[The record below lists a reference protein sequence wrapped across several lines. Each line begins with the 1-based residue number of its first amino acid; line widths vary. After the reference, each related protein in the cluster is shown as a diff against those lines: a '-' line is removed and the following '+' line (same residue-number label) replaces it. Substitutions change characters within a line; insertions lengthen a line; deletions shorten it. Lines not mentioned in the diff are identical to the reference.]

1 MSDLDDV
8 VTIILTRESTAIATA
23 SFEIPLALAEF
34 EETVF
39 PERTRVYNDLD
50 DVGADFASTDTAY
63 ILAQRLFGQSTAG
76 AVPASIVIGRK
87 DPLETWVEG
96 YEAVKIEND
105 TFYGVVIDSKDAVDQ
120 EELSDA
126 IQADRRIL
134 GISTADPV
142 AITTGTTDI
151 GAILSAKSA
160 GRTYGIY
167 LPTAETEHPEAA
179 WMGSQ
184 MPYTPGSND
193 WDFKRAVGV
202 TVSSLS
208 PTAMFNLRAKNY
220 NMYVKKGGVNV
231 FMDGNMFD
239 GTPIDQVIGEDWLY
253 ARLQEGIYFRIIN
266 SLKIPMTNPGLAIVE
281 TEIRSVLAQ
290 AEANG
295 LIDSGW
301 TVTVPDVLSIPA
313 TMRAQRTAGVF
324 VFRARL
330 AGSIRKVNIQGY
342 LSV

>member
-23 SFEIPLALAEF
+23 SFEIPLIIAEF
-34 EETVF
+34 ATTIF
-39 PERTRVYNDLD
+39 PERTRVYTNIDA
-50 DVGADFASTDTAY
+50 VGEDFDSTDAAY
-63 ILAQRLFGQSTAG
+63 VVANRLFSQSTVG
-76 AVPASIVIGRK
+76 AVPATIVIGRK
-87 DPLETWVEG
+87 DELESWVEA
-96 YEAVKIEND
+96 YEAIKIEND
-105 TFYGVVIDSKDAVDQ
+105 SFYGVVIDSKDAADQ
-120 EELSDA
+120 EALSDA

-134 GISTADPV
+134 GISTADTAAP
-142 AITTGTTDI
+142 TTATTDI

-160 GRTYGIY
+160 GRTYGICS
-167 LPTAETEHPEAA
+167 PTAATEHPEAA

-208 PTAMFNLRAKNY
+208 DTAKLNLRNKNY
-220 NMYVKKGGVNV
+220 NFYSRKGGVNV
-231 FMDGNMFD
+231 FQDGNMFD

-290 AEANG
+290 AQANG
-295 LIDSGW
+295 LIDAGW
-301 TVTVPDVLSIPA
+301 TVSVPDVLSIPE

-330 AGSIRKVNIQGY
+330 AGSIRKVNIQGF